1 MQQFAKV
8 LPNDL
13 EARKA
18 FVQSGSLQKLQEAE
32 WGLGLALD
40 FGREGLQDGVGRA
53 GAVSNTTSLRDVW
66 WKGIHNLHF
75 PQTLVASFM
84 LDV

>member
-18 FVQSGSLQKLQEAE
+18 FVQSGSLQKLQEAA

-40 FGREGLQDGVGRA
+40 F
-53 GAVSNTTSLRDVW
+53 
-66 WKGIHNLHF
+66 
-75 PQTLVASFM
+75 
-84 LDV
+84 

>member
-18 FVQSGSLQKLQEAE
+18 FVQSGSLQKLQEAA
-32 WGLGLALD
+32 WGLGLALE
-40 FGREGLQDGVGRA
+40 FIFSAYLLACFLCVGCVNQVEA
-53 GAVSNTTSLRDVW
+53 ESGSKLRDPWRRSTRCTTGVD
-66 WKGIHNLHF
+66 G
-75 PQTLVASFM
+75 
-84 LDV
+84 